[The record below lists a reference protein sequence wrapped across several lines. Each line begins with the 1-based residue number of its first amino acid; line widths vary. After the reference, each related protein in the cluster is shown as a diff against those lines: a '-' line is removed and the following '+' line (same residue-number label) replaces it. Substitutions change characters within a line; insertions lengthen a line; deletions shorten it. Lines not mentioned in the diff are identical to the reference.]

1 MASEPEVVSAR
12 TERSRLPVGKI
23 AVAVAVIVALVVVIR
38 LLPTDEW
45 LRALQEYVRSLGAV
59 GWVVYALV
67 YALCCV
73 LFVPASLLTLGAGAI
88 FGLVEGTIVVVIG
101 ATLGAVASFLLARTV
116 MRSRIEAMTA
126 SNPKF
131 RALDRAIGKEGA
143 KIVLLIRLAPVF
155 PFTYINYAFGLTGVR
170 TLPYTLATLFGII
183 PATFAFVY
191 LGSSGAAA
199 ATGTTDTTRTIINIA
214 GALLALLATIFVAR
228 VATRAIRRAGLDDAA
243 SDPAS
248 RADDASS

>member
-1 MASEPEVVSAR
+1 MASEPEAGSAR
-12 TERSRLPVGKI
+12 TERSRFPIGKI
-23 AVAVAVIVALVVVIR
+23 LVAVAAIVALIVVIR

-45 LRALQEYVRSLGAV
+45 LRALQAYVRELGPV

-88 FGLVEGTIVVVIG
+88 FGLVEGTIVVVAG

-126 SNPKF
+126 VNPKF
-131 RALDRAIGKEGA
+131 LALDRAIAKEGA

-170 TLPYTLATLFGII
+170 ALPYTLATLFGII
-183 PATFAFVY
+183 PGSFAFVY
-191 LGSSGAAA
+191 LGYSGAAA
-199 ATGTTDTTRTIINIA
+199 ATGTTGTTRTIINIA
-214 GALLALLATIFVAR
+214 GALLALVATIFVAR
-228 VATRAIRRAGLDDAA
+228 VAARAIRRAGVEEQ
-243 SDPAS
+243 PPPG
-248 RADDASS
+248 